1 MATYEFPFNER
12 IRTLLRLEDLFSK
25 VLLNIDSEHASHHH
39 NAIVSF
45 FQILDIIDRTDL
57 KGDLLQELDRQKVIM
72 ANLVGNPN
80 IAAEILQPILDKII
94 GTSARLRTIST
105 KIGQPLRENEWLM
118 SIKQRSVIPGGL
130 CEFDLPAYHYWL
142 DSPAADRKQ
151 DLEKWLAHVTPI
163 YDALAIILNI
173 VRGSGKAVPN
183 IALNG
188 AYQQMLGGAKPAQML
203 QIELDD
209 DLTCYPEIS
218 ANKYAIN
225 IRFISM
231 SRTEKPHPCDE
242 DVAFTLKLGNL

>member
-1 MATYEFPFNER
+1 MAIYEFPFNER

-25 VLLNIDSEHASHHH
+25 VLLNIDSDHSSHHH

-57 KGDLLQELDRQKVIM
+57 KADLLQELDRQKVIM
-72 ANLVGNPN
+72 TNLVGNPN

-118 SIKQRSVIPGGL
+118 SIKQRSIIPGGL

-173 VRGSGKAVPN
+173 VRGSGKATPN
-183 IALNG
+183 IAING

-209 DLTCYPEIS
+209 HLTCYPEIS

-231 SRTEKPHPCDE
+231 SRTEKPHPCDQ
-242 DVAFTLKLGNL
+242 DVVFTLKLGNL

>member
-25 VLLNIDSEHASHHH
+25 VLLNINSEHASHHH

-57 KGDLLQELDRQKVIM
+57 KGDLLQELDRQKAVM

-118 SIKQRSVIPGGL
+118 SIKQRSFIPGGL

-209 DLTCYPEIS
+209 HLTCYPEIS

>member
-1 MATYEFPFNER
+1 MAIYEFPFNEK

-25 VLLNIDSEHASHHH
+25 VLLNLSAEHASHHH

-45 FQILDIIDRTDL
+45 FQILDILDRTDL
-57 KGDLLQELDRQKVIM
+57 KTDLLQELDRQKIVM
-72 ANLVGNPN
+72 TSLVGNPN
-80 IAAEILQPILDKII
+80 IAAEVLQPILDKII
-94 GTSARLRTIST
+94 GTSARLRTIT
-105 KIGQPLRENEWLM
+105 TRIGQPLKENEWLM
-118 SIKQRSVIPGGL
+118 SIKQRAVIPGGL

-142 DSPAADRKQ
+142 ESPAEYRKQ
-151 DLEKWLAHVTPI
+151 DLEKWLGHVTPI

-173 VRGSGKAVPN
+173 LRGSGQEVANVAN
-183 IALNG
+183 NG

-203 QIELDD
+203 QLKVDD
-209 DLTCYPEIS
+209 RFNCYPEIS

-242 DVAFTLKLGNL
+242 DIPFTLTLGNL